1 MKIGQTVSHY
11 KILEKLGE
19 GGMGVVYKAHDT
31 RLDRTVALKFLPP
44 HLTKSE
50 EDKQRFIREAKAAAA
65 LNHPHICT
73 IHSVDEH
80 GGNQFIVM
88 EYVDGVTLRQRS
100 EVRGQRSEVGGQRSE
115 VRRQMSES
123 PITDTPPLA
132 TTIEY
137 AIQIAEALAE
147 AHEKGIV
154 HRDIKPENIM
164 VDAKNRIKVMD
175 FGLAKLKG
183 TMNITKAGST
193 VGTVAYM
200 SPEQIQGQDVDH
212 RSDIFSFGV
221 VLYELLTRNTP
232 FRGEHEAAMVYSI
245 VNEHHTPPETYV
257 PDLSA
262 ELIHLLNTALEKDP
276 EDRYHTVSEI
286 IRELRRV
293 KKHSTAKRKSYVNTQ
308 SLTQEQQKNK
318 TSHDSLLPGSQP
330 QSGYFSRKRYILA
343 VTVLL
348 LLIGIYAF
356 YTMYASRFR
365 SPPQYGSYTQITR
378 DPLPAFAPAL
388 SPDGRFIAYTKFDG
402 EHIQIFTQRVEGGT
416 PINLT
421 GDSDSDN
428 FSPAFSPDGERI
440 AFQSSRDGGGIFLM
454 GATGESVRRLTDFG
468 YHPSWSP
475 DGNEIV
481 FCTEFVA
488 NPNSRV
494 SVSELWIV
502 NVNTGE
508 LRKIYDGDA
517 VHPQW
522 SPNGRRIAFWA
533 IPYGEGQRDL
543 YTIPA
548 SGGEPEKLTD
558 DVYVNWSPVWSPDG
572 SYLYFSSDRAGAMSL
587 WRVPIS
593 QRTGKLR
600 GEMELVP
607 TPAQWSGSL
616 SISGDGSVISY
627 AVYHPNRN
635 IMKLG
640 FDPVTMTVTGDPVPV
655 TRGSKVIAAP
665 EPSPDNQW
673 ITYWTPQEGEDIYL
687 LRSDGTDVRRLT
699 NDQYKNRMPRW
710 SYDGNN
716 IIFYSNRGGSY
727 NVWMIHRD
735 GSGLRQLTDFDDRPV
750 FHTNFIP
757 GDRQVVTNSET
768 GAFIVDLD
776 RPLSER
782 EPVHLPPVNEE
793 DVFLMRSVSPDGNW
807 IAGYKRTREIWA
819 NTGIVVYS
827 LEDEEYRVLT
837 DYGDPPVFL
846 NDNKH
851 LLFMHRDTL
860 KVINIDTGLQSV
872 VSVFPEEWGVMNL
885 TITQGNTYL
894 YFNYG
899 MDNADIWVMRRQ

>member
-1 MKIGQTVSHY
+1 MIGQTISNY

-31 RLDRTVALKFLPP
+31 KLDRTVALKFLPP

-50 EDKQRFIREAKAAAA
+50 EDKHRFIREAKAAAA

-80 GGNQFIVM
+80 DGNQFIVM

-164 VDAKNRIKVMD
+164 VDAKNRVKVMD
-175 FGLAKLKG
+175 FGLAKLKSDK
-183 TMNITKAGST
+183 NITKAGST

-221 VLYELLTRNTP
+221 VLYELLTGNTP

-245 VNEHHTPPETYV
+245 VNEEHTPPETYV
-257 PDLSA
+257 PDIPA
-262 ELIHLLNTALEKDP
+262 ELIHLLNTTLEKDP
-276 EDRYHTVSEI
+276 EDRYHSVTEI

-293 KKHSTAKRKSYVNTQ
+293 KKHSTSKRKSFVNTQ
-308 SLTQEQQKNK
+308 PLIKEEQKSNSAQ
-318 TSHDSLLPGSQP
+318 DSVFNGAQAR
-330 QSGYFSRKRYILA
+330 SGYFSGKRYILVA
-343 VTVLL
+343 TVLL
-348 LLIGIYAF
+348 ILIGIYAF
-356 YTMYASRFR
+356 YTMYTSRFT
-365 SPPQYGSYTQITR
+365 SAPSYGSYTQITR
-378 DPLPAFAPAL
+378 DPLLAFGPAL

-402 EHIQIFTQRVEGGT
+402 EHAHIFTQRVEGGT
-416 PINLT
+416 PMNLT
-421 GDSDSDN
+421 GDSESNN

-481 FCTEFVA
+481 FCTELVH

-494 SVSELWIV
+494 GISELWIV

-522 SPNGRRIAFWA
+522 SPNGRRIAYWA
-533 IPYGEGQRDL
+533 ILSGEGQRDL

-548 SGGEPEKLTD
+548 TGGEPVKITD
-558 DVYVNWSPVWSPDG
+558 DVFVNWSPVWSPDG
-572 SYLYFSSDRAGAMSL
+572 SYLYFSSDRAGTMSL

-593 QRTGKLR
+593 ERTGKLR
-600 GEMELVP
+600 GDMELVP

-627 AVYHPNRN
+627 AVYHPERN

-640 FDPVTMTVTGDPVPV
+640 LDPATMMVTGDPVPV
-655 TRGSKVIAAP
+655 TRGSRVVATP
-665 EPSPDNQW
+665 VPSPDNEW
-673 ITYWTPQEGEDIYL
+673 LTYWTPQEGEDIYIM
-687 LRSDGTDVRRLT
+687 RSDGTDVRRLT
-699 NDQYKNRMPRW
+699 NDQYKNRLPRW
-710 SYDGNN
+710 SNDGNYLV
-716 IIFYSNRGGSY
+716 FYSNRGGNY

-735 GSGLRQLTDFDDRPV
+735 GSGLRQLTDFDNHSV
-750 FHTNFIP
+750 FHPQFLP
-757 GDRQVVTNSET
+757 GDRHIVANSET
-768 GAFIVDLD
+768 GAFIIDLD
-776 RPLSER
+776 LPISER
-782 EPVHLPPVNEE
+782 EPAYLPPIDEKHLFVA
-793 DVFLMRSVSPDGNW
+793 RSVSPDGKML
-807 IAGYKRTREIWA
+807 AGHKRQLDIWTS
-819 NTGIVVYS
+819 TGIAAYS
-827 LEDEEYRVLT
+827 LENEEYKILT
-837 DYGDPPVFL
+837 DFGGPSVFL

-851 LLFMHRDTL
+851 LLFISRDSLRVVNIETGSISDIFEFPPDWNAGQLSISRDNTTL
-860 KVINIDTGLQSV
+860 
-872 VSVFPEEWGVMNL
+872 F
-885 TITQGNTYL
+885 
-894 YFNYG
+894 FNYG